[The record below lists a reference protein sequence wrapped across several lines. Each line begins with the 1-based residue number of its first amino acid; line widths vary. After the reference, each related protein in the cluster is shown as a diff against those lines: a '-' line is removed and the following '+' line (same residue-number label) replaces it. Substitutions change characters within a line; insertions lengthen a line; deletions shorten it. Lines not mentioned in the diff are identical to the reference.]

1 MSTTNTGLDASS
13 IEKMHN
19 VFVNY
24 PEIQAITLYGSRA
37 KGNYTPGSDI
47 DLCLTAPNLTYKQF
61 IKISTELDDLLLPF
75 SIDLSLRHHI
85 ENIDL
90 IDHINRVGIPL

>member
-1 MSTTNTGLDASS
+1 MSTTNTGLDAST

-19 VFVNY
+19 VFANY

-61 IKISTELDDLLLPF
+61 IKISTELDDLLLPY
-75 SIDLSLRHHI
+75 SIDLSLKHHI

-90 IDHINRVGIPL
+90 IEHINRMGLPL